1 MFILQD
7 LVILFTSS
15 KIYLINLSGSAF
27 FSMYFIQPTRNI
39 PNLDQVLN
47 TLPSLHMIRIE
58 ELAQLDPTIIAIAD
72 VQDYLDHQWNSP
84 TVVLAYEHEG
94 AELSQAWELGA
105 LAGWLW
111 NSLPLDPESALSK
124 IDAQYKRNQD
134 SRDLPSAAELQKKL
148 LPNPIELQ
156 NYKVETLFQP
166 SAYLSGDW
174 YDYWKISD
182 KEIMFYLADV
192 SGHGVTSSLLTSW
205 MAAFHGRSKTPRELI
220 KKLNGMLVQENIEK
234 HITMIA
240 GILNLETHT
249 LKWSSAGHYPP
260 PIIFEQNQAPRVL
273 NTSSFPLGLTED
285 LEVEEMECTLSKHA
299 RFIICSDGALEPF
312 PGGLNEQFAQ
322 LVYHLQNQSFRAPDH
337 VADDIAILSLR
348 RMN

>member
-1 MFILQD
+1 MRQSIVFFI
-7 LVILFTSS
+7 
-15 KIYLINLSGSAF
+15 GSIISF
-27 FSMYFIQPTRNI
+27 MYFIQPTRSI
-39 PNLDQVLN
+39 AHLDQVLN
-47 TLPSLHMIRIE
+47 TLPNLQMIQIDDID
-58 ELAQLDPTIIAIAD
+58 LYDPTIIAIAD
-72 VQDYLDHQWNSP
+72 VQDFLTHRWSLP
-84 TVVLAYEHEG
+84 TIVLAFDDEG
-94 AELSQAWELGA
+94 TALSHAWELGA

-111 NSLPLDPESALSK
+111 SKLPQSPEKALTK

-134 SRDLPSAAELQKKL
+134 SRDLPSAAELQSKL
-148 LPNPIELQ
+148 LPNPIELP
-156 NYKVETLFQP
+156 NYQIETLFQP

-205 MAAFHGRSKTPRELI
+205 MAAFHGRAKTPRELI

-240 GILNLETHT
+240 GILNFETHQ
-249 LKWSSAGHYPP
+249 LRWSSAGHYPP
-260 PIIFEQNQAPRVL
+260 AIIFEPNQAPRIL

-285 LEVEEMECTLSKHA
+285 LEVEEFECTLNRQS
-299 RFIICSDGALEPF
+299 RFIICSDGALEPYD
-312 PGGLNEQFAQ
+312 GGLNDQFTQ
-322 LVYHLQNQSFRAPDH
+322 LVYHLQNQSFQAPEH

>member
-1 MFILQD
+1 
-7 LVILFTSS
+7 
-15 KIYLINLSGSAF
+15 
-27 FSMYFIQPTRNI
+27 MYFIQPSRQI
-39 PNLDQVLN
+39 SSLEHVLN
-47 TLPSLHMIRIE
+47 ALPSLQMINIE
-58 ELAQLDPTIIAIAD
+58 DIHLYDPTIITIAD
-72 VQDYLDHQWNSP
+72 VHDFLQHQWSLP
-84 TVVLAYEHEG
+84 TIVIAKENEG
-94 AELSQAWELGA
+94 TELSQAWELGA
-105 LAGWLW
+105 LAGWIWTRLPA
-111 NSLPLDPESALSK
+111 NLEHSLFK

-148 LPNPIELQ
+148 LPNPMELQ

-182 KEIMFYLADV
+182 KEIIFYLADV

-234 HITMIA
+234 HITMLA
-240 GILNLETHT
+240 GILNLETHQ
-249 LKWSSAGHYPP
+249 LRWSSAGHYPP
-260 PIIFEQNQAPRVL
+260 PIIFEPNQAPRVL

-285 LEVEEMECTLSKHA
+285 LEVEEFECTLNKHA

-312 PGGLNEQFAQ
+312 TGGLNEQFAQ

-337 VADDIAILSLR
+337 VADDIAILSFR

>member
-1 MFILQD
+1 
-7 LVILFTSS
+7 
-15 KIYLINLSGSAF
+15 
-27 FSMYFIQPTRNI
+27 MYFIQPSRQI
-39 PNLDQVLN
+39 SSLEHVLN
-47 TLPSLHMIRIE
+47 TLPSLQMITIE
-58 ELAQLDPTIIAIAD
+58 EIHLYDPTRIAIAD
-72 VQDYLDHQWNSP
+72 VHDFLEYQWALP
-84 TVVLAYEHEG
+84 TIVIAQENEG

-105 LAGWLW
+105 LAGWIWTKLPS
-111 NSLPLDPESALSK
+111 NLEGSLFK

-148 LPNPIELQ
+148 LPNPIDLQ

-234 HITMIA
+234 HITMLA
-240 GILNLETHT
+240 GILNIETHT

-260 PIIFEQNQAPRVL
+260 PIIFEPNQAPRVL

-285 LEVEEMECTLSKHA
+285 LEVEEFECTLNKHA

-312 PGGLNEQFAQ
+312 SGGLNEQFAQ
-322 LVYHLQNQSFRAPDH
+322 LVYHLQNQS
-337 VADDIAILSLR
+337 
-348 RMN
+348 

>member
-1 MFILQD
+1 
-7 LVILFTSS
+7 
-15 KIYLINLSGSAF
+15 
-27 FSMYFIQPTRNI
+27 MYFIQPSRQI
-39 PNLDQVLN
+39 SSLEHVLN
-47 TLPSLHMIRIE
+47 TLPSLQMITIE
-58 ELAQLDPTIIAIAD
+58 EIHLYDPTRIAIAD
-72 VQDYLDHQWNSP
+72 VHDFLEYQWALP
-84 TVVLAYEHEG
+84 TIVIAQENEG
-94 AELSQAWELGA
+94 AELSLAWELGA
-105 LAGWLW
+105 LAGWIWTKLPS
-111 NSLPLDPESALSK
+111 NLEGSLFK

-148 LPNPIELQ
+148 LPNPIDLQ

-182 KEIMFYLADV
+182 KKIMFYLADV

-234 HITMIA
+234 HITMLA
-240 GILNLETHT
+240 GILNIETHT

-260 PIIFEQNQAPRVL
+260 PIIFEPNQAPRVL

-285 LEVEEMECTLSKHA
+285 LEVEEFECTLNKHA

-312 PGGLNEQFAQ
+312 SGGLNEQFAQ

>member
-1 MFILQD
+1 
-7 LVILFTSS
+7 
-15 KIYLINLSGSAF
+15 
-27 FSMYFIQPTRNI
+27 MYFIQPTRDISYLN
-39 PNLDQVLN
+39 QVLA
-47 TLPSLHMIRIE
+47 TLPSVQMIRIE
-58 ELAQLDPTIIAIAD
+58 DLDLYDPTIIAIAD
-72 VQDYLDHQWNSP
+72 VTDYLTYQWSLP
-84 TVVLAYEHEG
+84 TIVLALENEG
-94 AELSQAWELGA
+94 AALAQAWELGA
-105 LAGWLW
+105 LAGWMW
-111 NSLPLDPESALSK
+111 NKLPANPQQALIK

-134 SRDLPSAAELQKKL
+134 SRDLPSAAELQKRL
-148 LPNPIELQ
+148 LPNPIELI
-156 NYKVETLFQP
+156 NYKVETFFQP

-234 HITMIA
+234 HITMLA
-240 GILNLETHT
+240 GILNLETHH
-249 LKWSSAGHYPP
+249 LRWSSAGHYPP
-260 PIIFEQNQAPRVL
+260 AILFEPNQEPKIL
-273 NTSSFPLGLTED
+273 TTSSFPLGLTED
-285 LEVEEMECTLSKHA
+285 LEVEEFECILNRHA

-312 PGGLNEQFAQ
+312 DGGLNEQMGQ
-322 LVYHLQNQSFRAPDH
+322 LVHHLQNQSFQAPEH

>member
-1 MFILQD
+1 
-7 LVILFTSS
+7 
-15 KIYLINLSGSAF
+15 
-27 FSMYFIQPTRNI
+27 MYFIQPSRQI
-39 PNLDQVLN
+39 SSLEHVLN
-47 TLPSLHMIRIE
+47 TLPSLQMITIE
-58 ELAQLDPTIIAIAD
+58 EIHLYDPTRIAIAD
-72 VQDYLDHQWNSP
+72 VHDFLEYQWALP
-84 TVVLAYEHEG
+84 TIVIAQENEG

-105 LAGWLW
+105 LAGWIWTKLPS
-111 NSLPLDPESALSK
+111 NLEGSLFK

-148 LPNPIELQ
+148 LPNPIDLQ

-234 HITMIA
+234 HITMLA
-240 GILNLETHT
+240 GILNIETHT

-260 PIIFEQNQAPRVL
+260 PIIFEPNQAPRVL

-285 LEVEEMECTLSKHA
+285 LEVEEFECTLNKHA

-312 PGGLNEQFAQ
+312 SGGLNEQFAQ

>member
-1 MFILQD
+1 MHNILIKG
-7 LVILFTSS
+7 LPIS
-15 KIYLINLSGSAF
+15 
-27 FSMYFIQPTRNI
+27 SMYFIQPTRQI
-39 PNLDQVLN
+39 SSLEQVLDV
-47 TLPSLHMIRIE
+47 LPSVQMINIE
-58 ELAQLDPTIIAIAD
+58 DIHLYDPTIIAIAD
-72 VQDYLDHQWNSP
+72 VHDYLQYQWSLP
-84 TVVLAYEHEG
+84 TIVIAEENEG
-94 AELSQAWELGA
+94 TELSQAWELGA
-105 LAGWLW
+105 LAGWVWTKLPV
-111 NSLPLDPESALSK
+111 NLEGSLLK

-234 HITMIA
+234 HITMLA
-240 GILNLETHT
+240 GILNLETHE

-260 PIIFEQNQAPRVL
+260 PIIFEPNQAPRVL

-285 LEVEEMECTLSKHA
+285 LEVEEMVCTLTKHA

-312 PGGLNEQFAQ
+312 DGGLNEQFAQ
-322 LVYHLQNQSFRAPDH
+322 LVYHLQNQSFQAPDH

>member
-1 MFILQD
+1 
-7 LVILFTSS
+7 
-15 KIYLINLSGSAF
+15 
-27 FSMYFIQPTRNI
+27 MYFIQPTRNI
-39 PNLDQVLN
+39 PYLDQVLS
-47 TLPSLHMIRIE
+47 TLPSVQMICIDDID
-58 ELAQLDPTIIAIAD
+58 LYDPTILAIAD
-72 VQDYLDHQWNSP
+72 VQDYLTHQWSLP
-84 TVVLAYEHEG
+84 TIVLAFENEG
-94 AELSQAWELGA
+94 TALAQAWELGA
-105 LAGWLW
+105 LAGWIW
-111 NSLPLDPESALSK
+111 NKLPRDPEGALLK

-134 SRDLPSAAELQKKL
+134 SRDLPSAAHLQKCL
-148 LPNPIELQ
+148 LPNPIELM

-240 GILNLETHT
+240 GVLNLETHQ
-249 LKWSSAGHYPP
+249 LRWSSAGHYPP
-260 PIIFEQNQAPRVL
+260 AIIFEPNQPPKIL

-285 LEVEEMECTLSKHA
+285 LEVEEFVCVLNRHA

-312 PGGLNEQFAQ
+312 DGGLNEQFEK
-322 LVYHLQNQSFRAPDH
+322 LVFDLQNQSFQAPEH